1 MRNGYKIFDS
11 DTHTAP
17 MAETLAPYFDPQSR
31 ARLPEWEQFK
41 VPFRIGW
48 AGEKLEPPF
57 RHRYSFAKRDGW
69 REQLRILGEAAPRE
83 AAGKHFATFM
93 GKRYPTPGGSD
104 DDVEARIRDM
114 DEEGVDV
121 QLMMPSHPPATDDI
135 EIELAFLRANHRF
148 TDDFCSKYP
157 QRLKSLIVVT
167 NRAVSQ
173 SVEEIRRL
181 GRSRWAVGIQAH
193 LTIGFPLDHPDLEP
207 IWAAADEAGLCVA
220 HHSFTT
226 GYPGYRD
233 LWDNPFIGRTA
244 SQSVEEIRRWGRS
257 RWAVGI
263 QAHLTIGFPLD
274 HPDLEP
280 IWAAADE
287 AGLCVA
293 HHSFTTGY
301 PGYRDLWDN
310 PFIGRTA
317 SHPWAAMR
325 AVSAFFGAGIMDRH
339 PTLRFCVLESGFGWL
354 PFWAARMDDQAEY
367 LSYAV
372 PENLGRKPGEYM
384 TSGRF
389 FASLVIHEGEKMAK
403 MVSDYLGDNIIMYS
417 SDYPHAESRFPESTD
432 KVLAWKSL
440 GDDTMRKML
449 WDNAVACF
457 GEP

>member
-1 MRNGYKIFDS
+1 MRNGYKIYDS
-11 DTHTAP
+11 DTHIAP
-17 MAETLAPYFDPQSR
+17 MAETLAPYFDPSLR
-31 ARLPEWEQFK
+31 GRLKEWEQFK
-41 VPFRIGW
+41 VPFRVGW

-83 AAGKHFATFM
+83 SGGRHFAKFM
-93 GKRYPTPGGSD
+93 GTRYPTPGGSD

-121 QLMMPSHPPATDDI
+121 QLMMPSPPPATDDI
-135 EIELAFLRANHRF
+135 EIELAFVRANHRYSE
-148 TDDFCSKYP
+148 DFCSKYP

-167 NRAVSQ
+167 DRAI
-173 SVEEIRRL
+173 E
-181 GRSRWAVGIQAH
+181 
-193 LTIGFPLDHPDLEP
+193 
-207 IWAAADEAGLCVA
+207 
-220 HHSFTT
+220 
-226 GYPGYRD
+226 
-233 LWDNPFIGRTA
+233 
-244 SQSVEEIRRWGRS
+244 QSVEEIRRWGRS

-339 PTLRFCVLESGFGWL
+339 PNLRFCILESGFGWL
-354 PFWAARMDDQAEY
+354 PFWAARMEDQAIY

-372 PENLGRKPGEYM
+372 PQNLAQSPGEYI

-440 GDDTMRKML
+440 GADVMRKML

-457 GEP
+457 GAP